1 LSIWQST
8 FLARKLVYMQVWREF
23 LIGNQASTIG
33 GAQISELILRT
44 PSHASHAD
52 PFEANGMPLT
62 FTYDSVH

>member
-1 LSIWQST
+1 
-8 FLARKLVYMQVWREF
+8 MQVWREF